1 MPHNSSFITHN
12 SSLKKTMSHLLQL
25 FIIVPIIGF
34 FISLLVPKKQEKT
47 LSNLVLA
54 TVGVHLL
61 GTFGFIIYWAI
72 NQFPTLD
79 IKHIVLYKSADFEFF
94 IDFYFDKI
102 TAVYALVGS
111 ILIFL
116 VAVFSRFYMHR
127 DEGFKRFFN
136 TLLFF
141 FIGYNMV
148 VFSGN
153 FETLF
158 VGWEILGLTSFL
170 LIAFYRDRYLPVKN
184 AYKVISFF
192 RLSDICL
199 ILAMWMG
206 HHLWHKNITFFELN
220 YPDLV
225 QEQLHIH
232 TSSSFFVALMIVIA
246 AAIKSAQMPFST
258 WLPRA
263 MEGPTTSSAVFYGSL
278 SVHIGVFLLLRTSA
292 LWENN
297 VFIQILIIAIGLCTS
312 VIATTIARVQP
323 TVKTQIA
330 YASITQIGLM
340 FIEIGL
346 GFHTLALV
354 HFAGNAFLRTYQLLV
369 SPSVLSYL
377 THDMF
382 FNFKPQKAVF
392 DGSFLNK
399 IRNSLYMLGI
409 KEWHFDGFL
418 RRVLWSPFK
427 WVGTK
432 LGFMRNNISL
442 VLSGL
447 LLAVGIAALLTES
460 EIPAD
465 FHAYITLFFSVLA
478 LFLIL
483 KAFTERGDARR
494 AWMMLQFSQFFI
506 AVSVL
511 FNEHFEWLEIG
522 LYLSGSIVAAA
533 VGYYALNKIKAID
546 GNIDLDQ
553 YHGYSYEQPRW
564 GFIFLLSGLGVLGFP
579 ITPTFIGIDL
589 MFTHIHANQI
599 TLIIVM
605 ALNFLF
611 LELSILRIYSR
622 VFLGQHKKVYH
633 PIAYKSS

>member
-1 MPHNSSFITHN
+1 
-12 SSLKKTMSHLLQL
+12 MSHLLQL

-47 LSNLVLA
+47 LSNIVLA

-61 GTFGFIIYWAI
+61 GIIGFVIYWAI
-72 NQFPTLD
+72 NQLPTLD
-79 IKHIVLYKSADFEFF
+79 IKHLVLYKSADFEFY

-102 TAVYALVGS
+102 TAVYAFVGS
-111 ILIFL
+111 ILVFL
-116 VAVFSRFYMHR
+116 VAVFSRSYMHR

-148 VFSGN
+148 VFAGN

-184 AYKVISFF
+184 AYKVISFY
-192 RLSDICL
+192 RVSDICL
-199 ILAMWMG
+199 ILAMWMS

-220 YPDLV
+220 YPDLM

-232 TSSSFFVALMIVIA
+232 ASSAFFVALMIVIA

-297 VFIQILIIAIGLCTS
+297 VLIQILIIAIGLCTS
-312 VIATTIARVQP
+312 IIATSIARVQP

-392 DGSFLNK
+392 DGSFMNK
-399 IRNSLYMLGI
+399 MSNSLYMLGI
-409 KEWHFDGFL
+409 KEWHFDGLL
-418 RRVLWSPFK
+418 RRGLWSPFK
-427 WVGTK
+427 WVGSK
-432 LGFMRNNISL
+432 LDFMRNNFSL

-447 LLAVGIAALLTES
+447 SLVVGIVALRTES
-460 EIPAD
+460 EIPVN
-465 FHAYITLFFSVLA
+465 FQSYITLFFSVFA

-511 FNEHFEWLEIG
+511 FNERFEWLEIG

-564 GFIFLLSGLGVLGFP
+564 GFIFLLSGLGILGFP

-599 TLIIVM
+599 PLIIVI

-622 VFLGQHKKVYH
+622 VFLGQHKKVHH